1 MTVCSFKAPNY
12 LLILFN
18 PGYVKLDLLPSLPDV
33 QIKQI
38 KPSWSVSQFVTL
50 GAFSSVAVSSDG
62 LSTDLTSVLNVCNV
76 LMLSGR

>member
-18 PGYVKLDLLPSLPDV
+18 PGYLILDLLPDV

-50 GAFSSVAVSSDG
+50 GAFSSVAVSSDS
-62 LSTDLTSVLNVCNV
+62 LSTDLTSVLSVCNV
-76 LMLSGR
+76 LMLSGP